1 MSGAGIRNVLWTAAL
16 IAALALLA
24 VPARGKL
31 FCVEP
36 QWLYML
42 AISFSITFLA
52 TPVTMR
58 LASRVG
64 ALDVPDARKVHDR
77 PTPRLGGLAVFAGVT
92 VAVLTYRG
100 LSYGMAAVLA
110 GGGMMI
116 ALGYFDDVRGLSSTF
131 RLFVQLLASGL
142 VISSGK
148 LLTLF
153 PQSVP
158 GIAANIFLTLLWII
172 GITNA
177 MNLFDGMDG
186 LAAGLSCIIAFFMG
200 VVAFQTGQPQLGWIS
215 VAIIGAC
222 LGFLPYNFKAK
233 DRAEVFLGDSG
244 STFLGFVLA
253 CMAVKGNWSDNN
265 PVISLSN
272 PILIFWV
279 LIYDMVHI
287 TVERFYTGKTHTVR
301 EWLDYVGKDHL
312 HHRMAR
318 VLKSQKRSV
327 LFIYLLS
334 ASLGISAIALRSV
347 DDVHVALLLLLQA
360 VMIVLMITF
369 LEVASRNRD

>member
-1 MSGAGIRNVLWTAAL
+1 MADIGIRNVLWTAAL
-16 IAALALLA
+16 IAALALL
-24 VPARGKL
+24 VEPARGIL
-31 FCVEP
+31 FRGGPDWV
-36 QWLYML
+36 YAL

-52 TPVTMR
+52 TPAAMR
-58 LASRVG
+58 LAVKVG
-64 ALDVPDARKVHDR
+64 AVDLPDARKVHDT
-77 PTPRLGGLAVFAGVT
+77 PTPRLGGLAVFAGVSA
-92 VAVLTYRG
+92 AVLTNSG
-100 LSYGMAAVLA
+100 LGYGMVAALV
-110 GGGMMI
+110 GGAMMV

-131 RLFVQLLASGL
+131 RLFVQLLAAGL
-142 VISSGK
+142 VIASGK

-153 PQSVP
+153 PPSMP
-158 GIAANIFLTLLWII
+158 GLIANVLVTLLWII

-186 LAAGLSCIIAFFMG
+186 LAAGLSCIVAFFMG
-200 VVAFQTGQPQLGWIS
+200 VVAFQTGQPQLGWMS
-215 VAIIGAC
+215 VVIIGAC
-222 LGFLPYNFKAK
+222 LGFLPYNFKTSG
-233 DRAEVFLGDSG
+233 RAEVFLGDSG

-318 VLKSQKRSV
+318 VLKSQKKSV

-347 DDVHVALLLLLQA
+347 DDVYVALLLLLQA
-360 VMIVLMITF
+360 VIIVLMITF
-369 LEVASRNRD
+369 LEVASRHRE